1 MVAFV
6 IRRLLQGI
14 PVLILASIA
23 VFLILRLVPGDP
35 ATSLAGPDAT
45 PEQVAQIRQQLG
57 LNDSIPVQY
66 GRWVGQLARGD
77 LGTSI
82 RGIEV
87 SRLLKDSMPST
98 LELAF
103 VAYIFAI
110 LLGIPL
116 GVMAG
121 ANPRSGW
128 DWALSGFTLISIG
141 IPSFLTGILLLWV
154 FGVELGWFPTSGRVS
169 LVSNPGE
176 SIQHLILPAYALGGN
191 LAAVLGR
198 YTRTS
203 VAEVMGQDYIR
214 TAKAK
219 GLGRHVVIVRH
230 ALRNALVPV
239 VTITALQVG
248 AVLAGA
254 VVIEQVFTRPGMG
267 RLVVEAIQ
275 NRDYVVVQSTLVIL
289 VTIFV
294 LVNLSADIAY
304 GFLDP
309 RIRRR

>member
-45 PEQVAQIRQQLG
+45 PERVAEIRDQLG
-57 LNDSIPVQY
+57 LNDALPVQY
-66 GRWVGQLARGD
+66 FRWVGQLLRGD

-98 LELAF
+98 LELA
-103 VAYIFAI
+103 VAAYLFAI

-128 DWALSGFTLISIG
+128 DWALSFFTLISIG
-141 IPSFLTGILLLWV
+141 IPSFLTGILLLWL
-154 FGVELGWFPTSGRVS
+154 FGVQLGWLPTSGRVS
-169 LVSNPGE
+169 LLSNPGQ
-176 SIQHLILPAYALGGN
+176 SIEHLILPAYALGGN

-203 VAEVMGQDYIR
+203 VAEVMGQDYVR
-214 TAKAK
+214 TARAK
-219 GLGRHVVIVRH
+219 GLSGRQVIVNH
-230 ALRNALVPV
+230 ALRNSLVPI
-239 VTITALQVG
+239 VTITALQIG

-254 VVIEQVFTRPGMG
+254 VVVEQVFTRPGMG

-275 NRDYVVVQSTLVIL
+275 NRDYVVVQSTLVVL

-294 LVNLSADIAY
+294 LVNLSADLAY

>member
-1 MVAFV
+1 MIAFV
-6 IRRLLQGI
+6 LRRLLQGI
-14 PVLILASIA
+14 PVLFLASVA

-35 ATSLAGPDAT
+35 AVSLAGPDAT
-45 PEQVAQIRQQLG
+45 PDQVTQIRQQLG
-57 LNDSIPVQY
+57 LDDSLPVQY
-66 GRWVGQLARGD
+66 ARWVGQLARGN
-77 LGTSI
+77 LGSSI

-98 LELAF
+98 IELAIA
-103 VAYIFAI
+103 AYLFAI
-110 LLGIPL
+110 AVGIPL

-128 DWALSGFTLISIG
+128 DWALSLFTLMSIG

-154 FGVELGWFPTSGRVS
+154 FGVELGWFPTSGRIS
-169 LVSNPGE
+169 LFSNPAA
-176 SIQHLILPAYALGGN
+176 SIEHLILPAYALGGN

-203 VAEVMGQDYIR
+203 VAEIMGQDFIR
-214 TAKAK
+214 TAKSK
-219 GLGRHVVIVRH
+219 GLAQHAVIIRH

-239 VTITALQVG
+239 ITITALQIG

-267 RLVVEAIQ
+267 RLIVEAIQ
-275 NRDYVVVQSTLVIL
+275 NRDYVVVQSTLIVL
-289 VTIFV
+289 VVIFV
-294 LVNLSADIAY
+294 VVNLSADLAY

>member
-1 MVAFV
+1 MLAFV

-14 PVLILASIA
+14 PVLVLASIA
-23 VFLILRLVPGDP
+23 VFLVLRLVPGDP
-35 ATSLAGPDAT
+35 AAALAGPDAS
-45 PEQVAQIRQQLG
+45 PQRVAEIREQLG
-57 LNDSIPVQY
+57 LNDSWPQQY
-66 GRWVGQLARGD
+66 VRWVGQLARGD
-77 LGTSI
+77 LGTSL

-87 SRLLKDSMPST
+87 SRLIKDSMPST
-98 LELAF
+98 IELA
-103 VAYIFAI
+103 VAAYLFAI

-128 DWALSGFTLISIG
+128 DWALSFFTLISIG
-141 IPSFLTGILLLWV
+141 IPSFLTGILLLWI
-154 FGVELGWFPTSGRVS
+154 FGVELGWAPTSGRVS
-169 LVSNPGE
+169 ILHDPLGSVEHLV
-176 SIQHLILPAYALGGN
+176 LPAYALGAN
-191 LAAVLGR
+191 LAAVLAR

-203 VAEVMGQDYIR
+203 VSEIMGQDYIR
-214 TAKAK
+214 TATAK
-219 GLGRHVVIVRH
+219 GLARRNVVARH

-254 VVIEQVFTRPGMG
+254 VVVEQVFTRPGMG
-267 RLVVEAIQ
+267 RLVVDAIQ
-275 NRDYVVVQSTLVIL
+275 NRDYIVVQSTLVVL

-294 LVNLSADIAY
+294 LVNLSADLAY

>member
-6 IRRLLQGI
+6 VRRLLQGV
-14 PVLILASIA
+14 PVLLLASIA
-23 VFLILRLVPGDP
+23 VFLVLRLVPGDP

-45 PEQVAQIRQQLG
+45 PQRVEEIRGQLG
-57 LNDSIPVQY
+57 LNDSLPVQY
-66 GRWVGQLARGD
+66 VRWLGQLLRGD

-98 LELAF
+98 LELA
-103 VAYIFAI
+103 VAAYIFA
-110 LLGIPL
+110 LMLGIPL

-121 ANPRSGW
+121 AHPRTGW
-128 DWALSGFTLISIG
+128 DWTLSGFTLISIG
-141 IPSFLTGILLLWV
+141 IPSFLTGILLLWL
-154 FGVELGWFPTSGRVS
+154 FGVQLSWLPTSGRVS
-169 LVSNPGE
+169 FFSNPGQSLE
-176 SIQHLILPAYALGGN
+176 HLLLPAYALGAN

-203 VAEVMGQDYIR
+203 VAEIMGQDYIR
-214 TAKAK
+214 TARAK
-219 GLGRHVVIVRH
+219 GLAGRQVVVSH

-254 VVIEQVFTRPGMG
+254 VVVEQVFTRPGMG

-275 NRDYVVVQSTLVIL
+275 NRDYVVVQSTLVVL

-294 LVNLSADIAY
+294 LVNLSADLAY